1 MKRTLGSSASD
12 EGINDSN
19 VGNDVSQ
26 GFNNTNER
34 NACGSAQAVV
44 VAPMKRQR
52 LGGDGVLQGLDDAN
66 DITDIDTNDW
76 GSNHADCGSSP
87 DPHDDYFTRESYNK
101 PCPIPQPVVL
111 PIAEPVYKVHEWT
124 RICEAIS
131 PPKNV
136 LRMEPR
142 FCHAT
147 GQTYWYR
154 PGMIQLLYADDDL
167 TATIC
172 DEISTILE
180 VGNFKLSPTR
190 DIIHR
195 AVQLKHSGPP
205 YVVFSMAL
213 MRVNDE
219 ARKMRIWLK
228 DYYYARFTDRHTPSL
243 HYYVGITEDPARRL
257 ALHCANR
264 IRGHMPKLMRV
275 VCVER
280 DSSATAYWEK
290 RAIKFVTQNL
300 GGHRCLNNSDG
311 GEGQSKGQPHYGYII
326 EC

>member
-12 EGINDSN
+12 EGINGSN

-26 GFNNTNER
+26 GFDNTNER
-34 NACGSAQAVV
+34 NADCSAYQNESGSAQAVV

-76 GSNHADCGSSP
+76 GSNHADCGSSH

-111 PIAEPVYKVHEWT
+111 PIAEPVYKVPNIRLYH
-124 RICEAIS
+124 
-131 PPKNV
+131 PPKKPFGG
-136 LRMEPR
+136 LEPR

-147 GQTYWYR
+147 GCTRWYL
-154 PGMIQLLYADDDL
+154 PGMIELLYADDDL

-213 MRVNDE
+213 MRMNE
-219 ARKMRIWLK
+219 
-228 DYYYARFTDRHTPSL
+228 
-243 HYYVGITEDPARRL
+243 
-257 ALHCANR
+257 
-264 IRGHMPKLMRV
+264 
-275 VCVER
+275 
-280 DSSATAYWEK
+280 
-290 RAIKFVTQNL
+290 
-300 GGHRCLNNSDG
+300 
-311 GEGQSKGQPHYGYII
+311 
-326 EC
+326 